1 MIKSFTFIR
10 MTRRTQKS
18 SRQRKRHTTS
28 RRGGVRGPH
37 IEGAKKIQQFCQI
50 MMNGVKQCIQRKSTK
65 KTNNENNENN
75 EYENNNGSEYRR
87 RKEPTPKMNK

>member
-18 SRQRKRHTTS
+18 SRQRKRHTTC

-37 IEGAKKIQQFCQI
+37 IEGAKKIQQFCKI
-50 MMNGVKQCIQRKSTK
+50 MMNGVTQCFQKKSTN
-65 KTNNENNENN
+65 TNNENNENN

-87 RKEPTPKMNK
+87 RKEPTPKKNK